1 MSKSPQVIAITGA
14 SSGIG
19 AALAQYYAAPGRTI
33 ALIGR
38 HEERLRR
45 VAEICRE
52 KGAEAETGTADVRD
66 RRAIGEWLL
75 AFDARAPIEL
85 LVANAGML
93 TGSLND
99 GSIESLDQ
107 STVQIETNF
116 LGALNTALPVLERM
130 LARKRG
136 QIAFTSSLAAFAS
149 HPDWPAYCASKAGLL
164 VYATSL
170 RERVRGSGVRINTI
184 CPGWVTAP
192 INDPFVMWRPMEMKP
207 EAAAKVI
214 ARGLARDRAVIA
226 FPQPLAFS
234 SRHLMPLLPRVLHR
248 LGYKAFKAKH
258 RPQTS

>member
-1 MSKSPQVIAITGA
+1 MSKTPAVIAITGA

-19 AALAQYYAAPGRTI
+19 AALAQHYAAPGRTL

-38 HEERLRR
+38 HAERLDQ
-45 VAEICRE
+45 VAQSCRD
-52 KGAEAETGTADVRD
+52 KGASVKTGMADVRH
-66 RRAIGEWLL
+66 REAIGEWLL
-75 AFDARAPIEL
+75 AFDRRAPIDL
-85 LVANAGML
+85 LLANAGML
-93 TGSLND
+93 TGSLKE

-116 LGALNTALPVLERM
+116 IGALNTALPILEAMLER
-130 LARKRG
+130 KHG

-207 EAAAKVI
+207 EAAAKII
-214 ARGLARDRAVIA
+214 ARGLSRDRAVIA

-234 SRHLMPLLPRVLHR
+234 SRHIMPLLPRLFHR

-258 RPQTS
+258 RPQTG